1 MLVGHYEMLAMTL
14 NSLRGAA
21 RRAARRPAVPAGARC
36 CSGCSLAGPGKRAAH
51 DGRSTSLP
59 GRRVLITGAARG
71 IGALTAKRLHE
82 RGARV
87 ALLGLEPELLEE
99 RRDRARRARR
109 GSSATSPIASQVHE
123 AVAEAVEQLGG
134 LDVAVANAGIGA
146 QMTLVDGDAVGL
158 GPTMAVNLDGTFN
171 LVRAAGPHVAHPG
184 GYFLLTASLAAA
196 VHLPLMSA
204 YCASKAAVESLG
216 DSLRI
221 ELRPTGARVGVAYY
235 AELDTDMTSRGF
247 ATKAAARMPI
257 GGHGHLPVAPVEP
270 AIDALE
276 RGISR
281 RSRRIVS
288 PALGAGGAAG
298 ADDRPAGGR
307 AAGAARAREDD
318 GDRAQRA
325 AAADHRAAQS

>member
-1 MLVGHYEMLAMTL
+1 VSSTAGS
-14 NSLRGAA
+14 SL
-21 RRAARRPAVPAGARC
+21 
-36 CSGCSLAGPGKRAAH
+36 
-51 DGRSTSLP
+51 D

-71 IGALTAKRLHE
+71 IGALLARRLHE

-87 ALLGLEPELLEE
+87 ALLGLEPELL
-99 RRDRARRARR
+99 A
-109 GSSATSPIASQVHE
+109 
-123 AVAEAVEQLGG
+123 AVAAECGDAPWSQCDVSNRAQVDESVADVVARLGR

-146 QMTLVDGDAVGL
+146 QMTLLDGDPAIWDRTL
-158 GPTMAVNLDGTFN
+158 AVNLGGSYN
-171 LVRAAGPHVAHPG
+171 LVRAAGPHVARRG

-235 AELDTDMTSRGF
+235 AELDTEMTSRGF
-247 ATKAAARMPI
+247 ATKAAARTPL
-257 GGHGHLPVAPVEP
+257 GGHGHLPVSPVGP

-276 RGISR
+276 RGITR

-288 PALGAGGAAG
+288 PAWVGPLLPVRMVVQRVVELQVRHGLAETLEI
-298 ADDRPAGGR
+298 
-307 AAGAARAREDD
+307 ARGEEAPLTTPQPD
-318 GDRAQRA
+318 
-325 AAADHRAAQS
+325 